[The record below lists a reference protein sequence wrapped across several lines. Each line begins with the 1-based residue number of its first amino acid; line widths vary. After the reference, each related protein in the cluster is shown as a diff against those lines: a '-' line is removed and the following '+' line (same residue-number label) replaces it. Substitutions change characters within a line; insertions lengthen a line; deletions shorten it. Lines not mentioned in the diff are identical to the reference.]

1 VTLQNHAFVV
11 RGPDS
16 LKFFRVVNANMITPK
31 KLAEEASDILDIVD

>member
-31 KLAEEASDILDIVD
+31 KLAEASDILDIVD